1 MKNEFEKKEV
11 WLNSYPIFLWLVSE
25 PLVGLIDSKIASY
38 IDIDVLAAVGIG
50 ETIYFVFIW
59 IFIFL
64 AYGTT
69 PYVSSLQATKQ
80 INKLNYFI
88 SFGRKSSLL
97 IGILS
102 AGLLIFVSSQLIN
115 FFEPT
120 PNVSSKAISYLML
133 RSLGLPFYLLNMH
146 STAVLRG
153 MKYPKITLYSSVI
166 VGVSNMVLSY
176 FLGIV
181 LNFGITGIAV
191 SSSIAFFISSLYS
204 TKVLIDTQT
213 QTTNSVIS
221 EEKKE
226 ISKKFFSVGFFIF
239 IRSMFLTLFM
249 AYLRNRASLM
259 SMSEIAL
266 QHVLLQL
273 WSFGYVFV
281 DALAI
286 AAQTLVAEHKA
297 KFNLYKNSKLKKYLN
312 SLTLKIAVF
321 LFIISFIFLENM
333 VLLITD
339 ASLVSIID
347 VELKILFALSLLIG
361 SFAFLWDGV
370 LLGLDKSRQF
380 STLTV
385 ISSIFGFLSCA
396 YLLTQDN
403 SLSSLWIGLNASL
416 LSRALLG
423 LLPPNGGLIYSL

>member
-38 IDIDVLAAVGIG
+38 IDIDVLSAVGIG

-80 INKLNYFI
+80 IDKLNYFI

-97 IGILS
+97 IGIVS

-166 VGVSNMVLSY
+166 VGVSNVVLSY

-286 AAQTLVAEHKA
+286 AAQTLVAEYKA

-423 LLPPNGGLIYSL
+423 YYHQMED

>member
-1 MKNEFEKKEV
+1 MKNEFDKKEV

-38 IDIDVLAAVGIG
+38 ININVLSAVGIG

-80 INKLNYFI
+80 IDKLNYFI

-97 IGILS
+97 IGIVS

-166 VGVSNMVLSY
+166 VGVSNVVLSY

-191 SSSIAFFISSLYS
+191 SSSIAFLISSLYS

-297 KFNLYKNSKLKKYLN
+297 KFNLYENSKLKKYLN

-333 VLLITD
+333 VLLITE

-423 LLPPNGGLIYSL
+423 YYHQMED

>member
-38 IDIDVLAAVGIG
+38 IDIDVLSAVGIG

-80 INKLNYFI
+80 IDKLNYFI

-97 IGILS
+97 IGIVS

-166 VGVSNMVLSY
+166 VGVSNVVLSY

-191 SSSIAFFISSLYS
+191 SSSIAFLISSLYS

-286 AAQTLVAEHKA
+286 AAQTLVAEYKA
-297 KFNLYKNSKLKKYLN
+297 KFNLYKNSELKKYLN
-312 SLTLKIAVF
+312 SLTLKIAAF

-423 LLPPNGGLIYSL
+423 YYHQMED

>member
-38 IDIDVLAAVGIG
+38 IDIDVLSAVGIG

-80 INKLNYFI
+80 IDKLNYFI

-97 IGILS
+97 IGIVS

-166 VGVSNMVLSY
+166 VGVSNVVLSY

-191 SSSIAFFISSLYS
+191 SSSIAFLISSLYS

-286 AAQTLVAEHKA
+286 AAQTLVAEYKA

-396 YLLTQDN
+396 YLLTKDN

-423 LLPPNGGLIYSL
+423 YYHQIED

>member
-38 IDIDVLAAVGIG
+38 IDIDVLSAVGIG

-80 INKLNYFI
+80 IDKLNYFI

-97 IGILS
+97 IGIVS

-166 VGVSNMVLSY
+166 VGVSNVVLSY

-191 SSSIAFFISSLYS
+191 SSSIAFLISSLYS
-204 TKVLIDTQT
+204 TKVLIYTQT

-297 KFNLYKNSKLKKYLN
+297 KFSLYENSKLKKYLN

-423 LLPPNGGLIYSL
+423 YYHQMED

>member
-38 IDIDVLAAVGIG
+38 IDIDVLSAVGIG

-80 INKLNYFI
+80 IDKLNYFI

-97 IGILS
+97 IGIVS

-120 PNVSSKAISYLML
+120 PNVSSKAISYLIL

-166 VGVSNMVLSY
+166 VGVSNVVLSY

-286 AAQTLVAEHKA
+286 AAQTLVAEYKA
-297 KFNLYKNSKLKKYLN
+297 KFNLYKNSELKKYLN
-312 SLTLKIAVF
+312 SLTLKIAAF

-339 ASLVSIID
+339 VSLVSIID

-361 SFAFLWDGV
+361 SFAFLWDGI

-396 YLLTQDN
+396 YLLIQDN

-423 LLPPNGGLIYSL
+423 YYHQMED

>member
-38 IDIDVLAAVGIG
+38 IDIDVLSAVGIG

-80 INKLNYFI
+80 IDKLNYFI

-97 IGILS
+97 IGIVS

-166 VGVSNMVLSY
+166 VGVSNVVLSY

-191 SSSIAFFISSLYS
+191 SSSLAFLISSLYS

-286 AAQTLVAEHKA
+286 AAQTLVAEYKA

-312 SLTLKIAVF
+312 SLTLKIALF
-321 LFIISFIFLENM
+321 LFVISFIFLENM

-396 YLLTQDN
+396 YLLTKDN

-423 LLPPNGGLIYSL
+423 YYHQMED

>member
-38 IDIDVLAAVGIG
+38 IDIDVLSAVGIG

-80 INKLNYFI
+80 IDKLNYFI

-97 IGILS
+97 IGIVS

-166 VGVSNMVLSY
+166 VGVSNVVLSY

-286 AAQTLVAEHKA
+286 AAQTLVAEYKA
-297 KFNLYKNSKLKKYLN
+297 KFNLYKNSELKKYLN
-312 SLTLKIAVF
+312 SLTLKIAAF
-321 LFIISFIFLENM
+321 LFIISFMFLENM

-339 ASLVSIID
+339 VSLVSIID

-385 ISSIFGFLSCA
+385 ISSILGFLSCA
-396 YLLTQDN
+396 YLLTKDN

-423 LLPPNGGLIYSL
+423 YYHQMED

>member
-1 MKNEFEKKEV
+1 MKNKFEKKEV

-38 IDIDVLAAVGIG
+38 IDIDVLSAVGIG

-80 INKLNYFI
+80 IDKLNYFI

-97 IGILS
+97 IGIVS

-166 VGVSNMVLSY
+166 VGVSNVVLSY

-191 SSSIAFFISSLYS
+191 SSSIAFLISSLYS

-286 AAQTLVAEHKA
+286 AAQTLVAEYKA
-297 KFNLYKNSKLKKYLN
+297 KFNLYKNSELKKYLN
-312 SLTLKIAVF
+312 SITLKIAAF

-333 VLLITD
+333 VLLITE

-396 YLLTQDN
+396 YLLTKDN

-423 LLPPNGGLIYSL
+423 YYHQMED

>member
-25 PLVGLIDSKIASY
+25 PLVGLIDSKIASH
-38 IDIDVLAAVGIG
+38 IGIDVLSAVGIG

-80 INKLNYFI
+80 IDKLNYFI

-97 IGILS
+97 IGIVS

-166 VGVSNMVLSY
+166 VGVSNVVLSY

-191 SSSIAFFISSLYS
+191 SSSIAFLISSLYS

-286 AAQTLVAEHKA
+286 AAQTLVAEYKA
-297 KFNLYKNSKLKKYLN
+297 KFNLYKNSELKKYLN
-312 SLTLKIAVF
+312 SLTLKIAAF
-321 LFIISFIFLENM
+321 LFIISFMFLENM

-339 ASLVSIID
+339 VSLVSIID

-361 SFAFLWDGV
+361 SFAFLWDGI

-385 ISSIFGFLSCA
+385 ISSILGFLSCA
-396 YLLTQDN
+396 YLLIQDN

-423 LLPPNGGLIYSL
+423 YYHQIED

>member
-38 IDIDVLAAVGIG
+38 IDIDVLSAVGIG

-88 SFGRKSSLL
+88 SFGRKSSLF
-97 IGILS
+97 IGIVS

-166 VGVSNMVLSY
+166 VGVSNVVLSY

-191 SSSIAFFISSLYS
+191 SSSIAFLISSLYS

-286 AAQTLVAEHKA
+286 AAQTLVAEYKA

-312 SLTLKIAVF
+312 SLTLKIALF
-321 LFIISFIFLENM
+321 LFVISFIFLENM

-396 YLLTQDN
+396 YLLTKDN

-423 LLPPNGGLIYSL
+423 YYHQMED

>member
-38 IDIDVLAAVGIG
+38 IDIDVLSAVGIG

-80 INKLNYFI
+80 IDKLNYFI

-97 IGILS
+97 IGIVS

-166 VGVSNMVLSY
+166 VGVSNVVLSY

-191 SSSIAFFISSLYS
+191 SSSIAFLISSLYS

-213 QTTNSVIS
+213 RTTNSVIS

-297 KFNLYKNSKLKKYLN
+297 KFNLYENSKLKKYLN

-321 LFIISFIFLENM
+321 LFVISFIFLENM
-333 VLLITD
+333 VLLITE

-423 LLPPNGGLIYSL
+423 YYHQMED

>member
-38 IDIDVLAAVGIG
+38 IDIDVLSAVGIG

-80 INKLNYFI
+80 IDKLNYFI

-120 PNVSSKAISYLML
+120 PNVSSKAISYLIL

-166 VGVSNMVLSY
+166 VGVSNVVLSY

-286 AAQTLVAEHKA
+286 AAQTLVAEYKA
-297 KFNLYKNSKLKKYLN
+297 KFNLYKNSELKKYLN

-339 ASLVSIID
+339 VSLVSIID

-361 SFAFLWDGV
+361 SFAFLWDGI

-423 LLPPNGGLIYSL
+423 YYHQMED

>member
-38 IDIDVLAAVGIG
+38 IDIDVLSAVGIG

-80 INKLNYFI
+80 IDKLNYFI

-97 IGILS
+97 IGIVS

-166 VGVSNMVLSY
+166 VGVSNVVLSY

-191 SSSIAFFISSLYS
+191 SSSIAFLISSLYS

-286 AAQTLVAEHKA
+286 AAQTLVAEYKA

-333 VLLITD
+333 VLLITE

-396 YLLTQDN
+396 YLLTKDN

-423 LLPPNGGLIYSL
+423 YYHQMED

>member
-38 IDIDVLAAVGIG
+38 IDIYVLAAVGIG
-50 ETIYFVFIW
+50 ETLYFVFIW

-80 INKLNYFI
+80 IDKLNYFI

-97 IGILS
+97 IGIVS

-166 VGVSNMVLSY
+166 VGVSNVVLSY

-191 SSSIAFFISSLYS
+191 SSSIAFLISSLYS

-286 AAQTLVAEHKA
+286 AAQTLVAEYKA
-297 KFNLYKNSKLKKYLN
+297 NFNLYKSSELKKYLN

-347 VELKILFALSLLIG
+347 VELKILFAFSLLIG

-385 ISSIFGFLSCA
+385 ISSILGFLSCA

-423 LLPPNGGLIYSL
+423 YYHQMED

>member
-38 IDIDVLAAVGIG
+38 IDIDVLSAVGIG

-80 INKLNYFI
+80 IDKLNYFI

-97 IGILS
+97 IGIVS

-120 PNVSSKAISYLML
+120 PNVSSKAISYLIL

-166 VGVSNMVLSY
+166 VGVSNVVLSY

-286 AAQTLVAEHKA
+286 AAQTLVAEYKA

-333 VLLITD
+333 VLLITE

-361 SFAFLWDGV
+361 SFAFLWDGI

-385 ISSIFGFLSCA
+385 ISSILGFLSCA

-423 LLPPNGGLIYSL
+423 YYHQMED

>member
-38 IDIDVLAAVGIG
+38 IDIDVLSAVGIG

-80 INKLNYFI
+80 IDKLNYFI
-88 SFGRKSSLL
+88 SFGRKSSLF
-97 IGILS
+97 IGIVS

-166 VGVSNMVLSY
+166 VGVSNVVLSY

-191 SSSIAFFISSLYS
+191 SSSIAFLISSLYS

-213 QTTNSVIS
+213 RTTNSVIS

-286 AAQTLVAEHKA
+286 AAQTLVAEYKA

-333 VLLITD
+333 VLLITE

-423 LLPPNGGLIYSL
+423 YYHQMED

>member
-38 IDIDVLAAVGIG
+38 IDIDVLSAVGIG

-97 IGILS
+97 IGIVS

-166 VGVSNMVLSY
+166 VGVSNVVLSY

-191 SSSIAFFISSLYS
+191 SSSIAFLISSLYS

-286 AAQTLVAEHKA
+286 AAQTLVAEYKA

-339 ASLVSIID
+339 VSLVTIID

-385 ISSIFGFLSCA
+385 ISSMLGFLSCA

-423 LLPPNGGLIYSL
+423 YYHQMED

>member
-25 PLVGLIDSKIASY
+25 PLVGLIDSKIASH
-38 IDIDVLAAVGIG
+38 IGIDVLSAVGIG

-80 INKLNYFI
+80 IDKLNYFI

-97 IGILS
+97 IGIVS

-166 VGVSNMVLSY
+166 VGVSNVVLSY

-191 SSSIAFFISSLYS
+191 SSSIAFLISSLYS

-286 AAQTLVAEHKA
+286 AAQTLVAEYKA
-297 KFNLYKNSKLKKYLN
+297 KFNLYKNSELKKYLN
-312 SLTLKIAVF
+312 SLTLKIAAF

-339 ASLVSIID
+339 VSLVSIID

-361 SFAFLWDGV
+361 SFAFLWDGI

-423 LLPPNGGLIYSL
+423 YYHQMED

>member
-38 IDIDVLAAVGIG
+38 IDIDVLSAVGIG

-80 INKLNYFI
+80 IDKLNYFI

-97 IGILS
+97 IGIVS

-166 VGVSNMVLSY
+166 VGVSNVVLSY

-191 SSSIAFFISSLYS
+191 SSSIAFLISSLYS

-297 KFNLYKNSKLKKYLN
+297 KFSLYENSKLKKYLN

-423 LLPPNGGLIYSL
+423 YYHQMED

>member
-25 PLVGLIDSKIASY
+25 PLVGLIDSKIASH
-38 IDIDVLAAVGIG
+38 IGIDVLSAVGIG

-80 INKLNYFI
+80 IDKLNYFI

-97 IGILS
+97 IGIVS

-166 VGVSNMVLSY
+166 VGVSNVVLSY

-191 SSSIAFFISSLYS
+191 SSSIAFLISSLYS

-297 KFNLYKNSKLKKYLN
+297 KFNLYENSKLKKYLN

-333 VLLITD
+333 VLLITE

-423 LLPPNGGLIYSL
+423 YYHQMED

>member
-38 IDIDVLAAVGIG
+38 IDIDVLSAVGIG

-97 IGILS
+97 IGIVS

-166 VGVSNMVLSY
+166 VGVSNVVLSY

-191 SSSIAFFISSLYS
+191 SSSIAFLISSLYS

-286 AAQTLVAEHKA
+286 AAQTLVAEYKA

-333 VLLITD
+333 VLLITE

-423 LLPPNGGLIYSL
+423 YYHQMED

>member
-25 PLVGLIDSKIASY
+25 PLVGLIDSKIASH
-38 IDIDVLAAVGIG
+38 IGIDVLSAVGIG

-80 INKLNYFI
+80 IDKLNYFI

-166 VGVSNMVLSY
+166 VGVSNVVLSY

-181 LNFGITGIAV
+181 LNFGIIGIAV

-286 AAQTLVAEHKA
+286 AAQTLVAEYKA
-297 KFNLYKNSKLKKYLN
+297 NFNLYKNSELKKYLN

-339 ASLVSIID
+339 VSLVSIID

-423 LLPPNGGLIYSL
+423 YYHQIED

>member
-38 IDIDVLAAVGIG
+38 IDIDVLSAVGIG

-80 INKLNYFI
+80 IDKLNYFI

-97 IGILS
+97 IGIVS

-166 VGVSNMVLSY
+166 VGVSNVVLSY

-286 AAQTLVAEHKA
+286 AAQTLVAEYKA
-297 KFNLYKNSKLKKYLN
+297 NFNLYKNSELKKYLN

-321 LFIISFIFLENM
+321 LFVISFIFLENM
-333 VLLITD
+333 VLLITEI
-339 ASLVSIID
+339 SLVSIID
-347 VELKILFALSLLIG
+347 FELKILFALSLLIG

-423 LLPPNGGLIYSL
+423 YYHQIED

>member
-25 PLVGLIDSKIASY
+25 PLVGLIDSKIASH
-38 IDIDVLAAVGIG
+38 IGIDVLSAVGIG

-80 INKLNYFI
+80 IDKLNYFI

-97 IGILS
+97 IGIVS

-166 VGVSNMVLSY
+166 VGVSNVVLSY

-191 SSSIAFFISSLYS
+191 SSSIAFLISSLYS

-286 AAQTLVAEHKA
+286 AAQTLVAEYKA

-423 LLPPNGGLIYSL
+423 YYHQMED

>member
-38 IDIDVLAAVGIG
+38 IDIDVLSAVGIG

-80 INKLNYFI
+80 IDKLNYFI

-97 IGILS
+97 IGIVS

-166 VGVSNMVLSY
+166 VGVSNVVLSY

-191 SSSIAFFISSLYS
+191 SSSIAFLISSLYS

-297 KFNLYKNSKLKKYLN
+297 KFSLYENSKLKKYLN

-333 VLLITD
+333 VLLITE

-385 ISSIFGFLSCA
+385 ISSIFGFLSCT

-423 LLPPNGGLIYSL
+423 YYHQMED

>member
-25 PLVGLIDSKIASY
+25 PLVGLVDSKIASY
-38 IDIDVLAAVGIG
+38 IDIDVLSAVGIG
-50 ETIYFVFIW
+50 ETVYFVFIW

-80 INKLNYFI
+80 IDKLNYFI

-97 IGILS
+97 IGIVS

-166 VGVSNMVLSY
+166 VGVSNVVLSY

-249 AYLRNRASLM
+249 AFLRNRASLM

-286 AAQTLVAEHKA
+286 AAQTLVAEYKA
-297 KFNLYKNSKLKKYLN
+297 KFNLYKNSELKKYLN
-312 SLTLKIAVF
+312 SLTLKIAAF

-339 ASLVSIID
+339 VSLVSIID

-361 SFAFLWDGV
+361 SFAFLWDGI

-396 YLLTQDN
+396 YFLTQDN

-423 LLPPNGGLIYSL
+423 YYHQMED

>member
-38 IDIDVLAAVGIG
+38 IDIDVLSAVGIG

-97 IGILS
+97 IGIVS

-120 PNVSSKAISYLML
+120 PNVSSKAISYLIL

-166 VGVSNMVLSY
+166 VGVSNVVLSY

-191 SSSIAFFISSLYS
+191 SSSIAFLISSLYS

-286 AAQTLVAEHKA
+286 AAQTLVAEYKA

-423 LLPPNGGLIYSL
+423 YYHQMED

>member
-38 IDIDVLAAVGIG
+38 IDIDVLSAVGIG

-80 INKLNYFI
+80 IDKLNYFI

-97 IGILS
+97 IGIVS
-102 AGLLIFVSSQLIN
+102 AGLLIFLSSQLIN

-120 PNVSSKAISYLML
+120 PNVSSKAISYLVL

-166 VGVSNMVLSY
+166 VGVSNVVLSY

-191 SSSIAFFISSLYS
+191 SSSIAFLISSLYS

-286 AAQTLVAEHKA
+286 AAQTLVAEYKA

-321 LFIISFIFLENM
+321 LFIISFIFLENL

-423 LLPPNGGLIYSL
+423 YYHQMED

>member
-1 MKNEFEKKEV
+1 MKNEFEKNEV
-11 WLNSYPIFLWLVSE
+11 LLNSYPIFLWLVSE

-38 IDIDVLAAVGIG
+38 IDIDVLSAVGIG

-80 INKLNYFI
+80 IDKLNYFI

-97 IGILS
+97 IGIVS

-166 VGVSNMVLSY
+166 VGVSNVVLSY

-191 SSSIAFFISSLYS
+191 SSSIAFLISSLYS

-226 ISKKFFSVGFFIF
+226 ISKKFFSIGFFIF

-297 KFNLYKNSKLKKYLN
+297 KFNLYENSKLKKYLN

-333 VLLITD
+333 VLLITE

-423 LLPPNGGLIYSL
+423 YYHQMED

>member
-25 PLVGLIDSKIASY
+25 PLVGLIDANIASY
-38 IDIDVLAAVGIG
+38 IDIDVLSAVGIG

-69 PYVSSLQATKQ
+69 PYVSSLLATKQ
-80 INKLNYFI
+80 IDKLNYFI

-97 IGILS
+97 IGKVS

-166 VGVSNMVLSY
+166 VGVSNVVLSY

-191 SSSIAFFISSLYS
+191 SSSIAFLISSLYS

-286 AAQTLVAEHKA
+286 AAQTLVAEYKS

-333 VLLITD
+333 VLLITE

-347 VELKILFALSLLIG
+347 VELKILFAISLLIG

-423 LLPPNGGLIYSL
+423 YYHQMED

>member
-38 IDIDVLAAVGIG
+38 ININVLSAVGIG

-97 IGILS
+97 IGIVS

-120 PNVSSKAISYLML
+120 PNVSSKAISYLIL

-166 VGVSNMVLSY
+166 VGVSNVVLSY

-191 SSSIAFFISSLYS
+191 SSSIAFLISSLYS

-286 AAQTLVAEHKA
+286 AAQTLVAEYKA
-297 KFNLYKNSKLKKYLN
+297 KFNLYKNSELKKYLN
-312 SLTLKIAVF
+312 SLTLKIALF

-423 LLPPNGGLIYSL
+423 YYHQMED

>member
-38 IDIDVLAAVGIG
+38 IDIDVLSAVGIG

-80 INKLNYFI
+80 IDKLNYFI

-97 IGILS
+97 IGIVS

-166 VGVSNMVLSY
+166 VGVSNVVLSY

-181 LNFGITGIAV
+181 LNFGITGIAI
-191 SSSIAFFISSLYS
+191 SSSIAFLISSLYS

-286 AAQTLVAEHKA
+286 AAQTLVAEYKA

-312 SLTLKIAVF
+312 SLTLKIALF
-321 LFIISFIFLENM
+321 LFVISFIFLENM

-396 YLLTQDN
+396 YLLTKDN

-423 LLPPNGGLIYSL
+423 YYHQMED

>member
-38 IDIDVLAAVGIG
+38 IDIDVLSAVGIG

-80 INKLNYFI
+80 IDKLNYFI

-97 IGILS
+97 IGIVS

-166 VGVSNMVLSY
+166 VGVSNVVLSY

-191 SSSIAFFISSLYS
+191 SSSIAFLISSLYS

-297 KFNLYKNSKLKKYLN
+297 KFSLYENSKLKKYLN
-312 SLTLKIAVF
+312 SLTLKIALF
-321 LFIISFIFLENM
+321 LFVISFIFLENM

-423 LLPPNGGLIYSL
+423 YYHQMED

>member
-38 IDIDVLAAVGIG
+38 IDIDVLSAVGIG

-80 INKLNYFI
+80 IDKLNYFI

-97 IGILS
+97 IGIVS

-120 PNVSSKAISYLML
+120 PNVSSKAISYLIL

-166 VGVSNMVLSY
+166 VGVSNVVLSY

-191 SSSIAFFISSLYS
+191 SSSIAFLISSLYS

-297 KFNLYKNSKLKKYLN
+297 KFNLYENSKLKKYLN

-333 VLLITD
+333 VLLITE

-423 LLPPNGGLIYSL
+423 YYHQMED

>member
-38 IDIDVLAAVGIG
+38 IDIDVLSAVGIG

-80 INKLNYFI
+80 IDKLNYFI

-97 IGILS
+97 IGIVS

-166 VGVSNMVLSY
+166 VGVSNVVLSY

-191 SSSIAFFISSLYS
+191 SSSIAFLISSLYS

-297 KFNLYKNSKLKKYLN
+297 KFSLYENSKLKKYLN

-361 SFAFLWDGV
+361 SFAFCGMVFCWD
-370 LLGLDKSRQF
+370 
-380 STLTV
+380 
-385 ISSIFGFLSCA
+385 
-396 YLLTQDN
+396 
-403 SLSSLWIGLNASL
+403 
-416 LSRALLG
+416 
-423 LLPPNGGLIYSL
+423 

>member
-38 IDIDVLAAVGIG
+38 IDIDVLSAVGIG

-80 INKLNYFI
+80 IDKLNYFI

-97 IGILS
+97 IGIVS

-166 VGVSNMVLSY
+166 VGVSNVVLSY

-286 AAQTLVAEHKA
+286 AAQTLVAEYKA
-297 KFNLYKNSKLKKYLN
+297 NFNLYKSSELKKYLN

-321 LFIISFIFLENM
+321 LFVISFIFLENM
-333 VLLITD
+333 VLLITEI
-339 ASLVSIID
+339 SLVSIID
-347 VELKILFALSLLIG
+347 FELKILFALSLLIG

-385 ISSIFGFLSCA
+385 ISSIFGFLYCA

-423 LLPPNGGLIYSL
+423 YYHQMED

>member
-38 IDIDVLAAVGIG
+38 IDINVLSAVGIG

-80 INKLNYFI
+80 IDKLNYFI

-97 IGILS
+97 IGIVS

-166 VGVSNMVLSY
+166 VGVSNVVLSY

-191 SSSIAFFISSLYS
+191 SSSIAFLISSLYS

-297 KFNLYKNSKLKKYLN
+297 KFNLYENSKLKKYLN

-333 VLLITD
+333 VLLITE

-423 LLPPNGGLIYSL
+423 YYHQMED

>member
-1 MKNEFEKKEV
+1 MKNKFEKKEV

-38 IDIDVLAAVGIG
+38 IDIDVLSAVGIG

-88 SFGRKSSLL
+88 SFGRKSSLF
-97 IGILS
+97 IGIVS

-166 VGVSNMVLSY
+166 VGVSNVVLSY

-191 SSSIAFFISSLYS
+191 SSSIAFLISSLYS

-297 KFNLYKNSKLKKYLN
+297 KFNLYENSKLKKYLN

-333 VLLITD
+333 VLLITE

-423 LLPPNGGLIYSL
+423 YYHQMED